1 MDGSISAL
9 LSMDGRSALVT
20 GGATGIGE
28 GIARVLAA
36 AGAHVTIGD
45 IDVDGA
51 ERVAADIGGDA
62 MHLDVTDPVSAAAA
76 IEAMGGVDVLVNN
89 AGSYHEAGSILD
101 QSPESWQ
108 RSIAINLGSVFN
120 CTKPFAKR
128 LVAEGKGGAVVNVAS
143 VDGLLPCLGSGYDSA
158 KAGVIHITRSLAL
171 DLAPHGI
178 RVNAIA
184 PGYVLVETLE
194 KMHRGEIRPLWP
206 NPSSVT
212 GLMGPMMK
220 QRSSNIPLGRGG
232 TPQDMAHAVLFLCS
246 PMASYVIGQTLGVD
260 GGWTLV

>member
-76 IEAMGGVDVLVNN
+76 IEAMSGVDVLVNN

>member
-1 MDGSISAL
+1 MDGSISGL
-9 LSMDGRSALVT
+9 LSLEGRAALVT

-28 GIARVLAA
+28 GIARVLSA

-45 IDVDGA
+45 IDLVGA
-51 ERVAADIGGDA
+51 QRVAESIGGA
-62 MHLDVTDPVSAAAA
+62 AVHLDVTDPGSAAAA
-76 IEAMGGVDVLVNN
+76 VAGLGRVDLLVNN

-101 QSPESWQ
+101 QSPQSWQ
-108 RSIAINLGSVFN
+108 RSIAINLASVFN
-120 CTKPFAKR
+120 CSKPFASR
-128 LVAEGKGGAVVNVAS
+128 LVAEGKGGAIVNVAS

-158 KAGVIHITRSLAL
+158 KAGVIHMTKSLAL

-184 PGYVLVETLE
+184 PGYVLVDTLE
-194 KMHRGEIRPLWP
+194 KMHRGELPPLWP
-206 NPSSVT
+206 NPSAVT

-232 TPQDMAHAVLFLCS
+232 TPEEMGHAVLFLCS
-246 PMASYVIGQTLGVD
+246 PLANYVIGQTIGVD

>member
-232 TPQDMAHAVLFLCS
+232 TPQEMAHAVLFLCS

>member
-76 IEAMGGVDVLVNN
+76 IEAMSGVDVLVNN

-232 TPQDMAHAVLFLCS
+232 TPQEMAHAVLFLCS